1 MRRNTDLQMGFL
13 RRLLDRLLDLIVA
26 RALLEA
32 GDEVDNG
39 YIARG
44 YTEGHTGELTVQAGD
59 DIADGLGR
67 TSGRPNN
74 VGSGAAPSVPVL
86 CGGTVDGLLGGG
98 RSVHGRH
105 QTLDDAGPSLMTLAR
120 GTRQFV
126 VHEAL
131 ETMTMSEVY
140 SSSLTPNTNMGASA
154 EGRDDDFLRADL
166 EVRCGRFW

>member
-1 MRRNTDLQMGFL
+1 MWCP

-32 GDEVDNG
+32 DDEIDKECV
-39 YIARG
+39 ACG

-59 DIADGLGR
+59 DIGDGLGR
-67 TSGRPNN
+67 TSGRPND
-74 VGSGAAPSVPVL
+74 VGSGATPTTPVL

-98 RSVHGRH
+98 RGVPGRH
-105 QTLDDAGPSLMTLAR
+105 QTLDDAEPVVDDLSEGA
-120 GTRQFV
+120 RQFV

-131 ETMTMSEVY
+131 EAMWMSEVY

-166 EVRCGRFW
+166 EVRCGLFW